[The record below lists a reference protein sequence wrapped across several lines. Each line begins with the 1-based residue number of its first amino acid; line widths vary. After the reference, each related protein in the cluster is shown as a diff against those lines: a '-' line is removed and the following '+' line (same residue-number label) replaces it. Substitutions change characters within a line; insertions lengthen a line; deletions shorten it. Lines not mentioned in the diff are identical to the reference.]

1 MQVRYVYKWQMT
13 LLNANFTSLRF
24 FFYALWRVDW
34 NLKAVVAFYSALG
47 LKCAELLTKIIS

>member
-1 MQVRYVYKWQMT
+1 M
-13 LLNANFTSLRF
+13 ANDALECKFHIF
-24 FFYALWRVDW
+24 EVFFYALWRVDW